1 MKPKKPTK
9 SSDLDS
15 DLIPSAPLVEEQATE
30 EHDHRVRLNKF
41 LASQGVASRRKCDEL
56 ISTGHVS
63 VDGEVVRELGLRIDP
78 SAQEVEV
85 DGQVFKATGLR
96 KRYYLLNKPRG
107 VVCTNE
113 EREIRPRAVDL
124 ITDPKKGRIFTVG
137 RLDEESEGLIL
148 LTNDGDF
155 AQRVMHP
162 RYGVEKTYEVDVFG
176 KVEDEGLQKIRDGVH
191 LAEGRTSGA
200 RVLVK
205 GRRSEVSKLAVTL
218 GEGMNREI
226 RRVFARIGHKVLRLR
241 RVRIG
246 PLVDRGLKPGRWR
259 ELTRE
264 EVAVM
269 LKGESAEPLRS
280 KARRRSDRRPRKTPT
295 HSGKAGIRARL
306 EKVEGLAERRAR
318 IMAEREQFGARA
330 QPFAKKASASTA
342 RRGPGAFAPS
352 KERGF
357 PKTKPRASGRP
368 KSGNFGKRSASTAKS
383 KPMGGAQRR

>member
-1 MKPKKPTK
+1 MKPKTRH
-9 SSDLDS
+9 SEDDLDS
-15 DLIPSAPLVEEQATE
+15 DLIADTERHEPADVETGE
-30 EHDHRVRLNKF
+30 DSLVRLNKF

-56 ISTGHVS
+56 IAAGHVS

-78 SAQEVEV
+78 SRQEVEV
-85 DGQVFKATGLR
+85 DGRIFKPEGTR

-124 ITDPKKGRIFTVG
+124 ITDARKGRVFTVG

-148 LTNDGDF
+148 ITNDGDF
-155 AQRVMHP
+155 AQRVQHP

-176 KVEDEGLQKIRDGVH
+176 KVEDESLRKIREGVH

-205 GRRSEVSKLAVTL
+205 SRRAELSRLTVTL

-246 PLVDRGLKPGRWR
+246 PLGDRGLKPGRWR

-264 EVAVM
+264 EIVV
-269 LKGESAEPLRS
+269 LQKGEAAEPMR
-280 KARRRSDRRPRKTPT
+280 KKPRRRTDRPPRKAKT
-295 HSGKAGIRARL
+295 HSGRPGIVARM
-306 EKVEGLAERRAR
+306 EKVEPLAARRAR
-318 IMAEREQFGARA
+318 IHAEREQFGARA
-330 QPFAKKASASTA
+330 RNPQRSRADKPQRSRADKPQRSRADKPQRSRADKPQRSRADKPQRSRA
-342 RRGPGAFAPS
+342 ESPRRTPGGS
-352 KERGF
+352 R
-357 PKTKPRASGRP
+357 
-368 KSGNFGKRSASTAKS
+368 
-383 KPMGGAQRR
+383 

>member
-1 MKPKKPTK
+1 MKSKPRK
-9 SSDLDS
+9 PEDDIDS
-15 DLIPSAPLVEEQATE
+15 DLIAHEEQGEPAEVETG
-30 EHDHRVRLNKF
+30 DDSRVRLNKF

-56 ISTGHVS
+56 IAAGHVS
-63 VDGEVVRELGLRIDP
+63 VDGETVRELGLRIDP
-78 SAQEVEV
+78 ETQEVEV
-85 DGQVFKATGLR
+85 DGQIFKPQGAR

-124 ITDPKKGRIFTVG
+124 ITDPRKGRVFTVG

-148 LTNDGDF
+148 ITNDGDF
-155 AQRVMHP
+155 AQRVQHP

-176 KVEDEGLQKIRDGVH
+176 KVEDEVLQKIREGVH

-205 GRRSEVSKLAVTL
+205 SRRNDLSKLSVTL

-246 PLVDRGLKPGRWR
+246 PLMDRGLKPGRWR

-264 EVAVM
+264 EIAV
-269 LKGESAEPLRS
+269 LQKGEAAEPMR
-280 KARRRSDRRPRKTPT
+280 KKPRRRTDRPPRKAKT
-295 HSGKAGIRARL
+295 HSGKAGIAARM
-306 EKVEGLAERRAR
+306 EKVEPLAARRAR

-330 QPFAKKASASTA
+330 ANPARPRSGFGGPRKPTA
-342 RRGPGAFAPS
+342 GG
-352 KERGF
+352 
-357 PKTKPRASGRP
+357 KPRARSNRGGGR
-368 KSGNFGKRSASTAKS
+368 R
-383 KPMGGAQRR
+383 

>member
-1 MKPKKPTK
+1 MKSKPKKPVE
-9 SSDLDS
+9 DLDS
-15 DLIPSAPLVEEQATE
+15 DLIAHGSEPDAPEEFL
-30 EHDHRVRLNKF
+30 VRLNKF

-56 ISTGHVS
+56 IASGHVS
-63 VDGEVVRELGLRIDP
+63 VDGEVVRELGMRIDP
-78 SAQEVEV
+78 SSQEVEV
-85 DGQVFKATGLR
+85 DGQVFKPEGTR

-124 ITDPKKGRIFTVG
+124 ITDPRKGRIFTVG

-148 LTNDGDF
+148 ITNDGDF
-155 AQRVMHP
+155 AQRVQHP

-176 KVEDEGLQKIRDGVH
+176 KVEDDGLRKIREGVH

-205 GRRSEVSKLAVTL
+205 SRRNDLSKLSVTL

-246 PLVDRGLKPGRWR
+246 PLADRGLKPGRWR

-264 EVAVM
+264 EVAVL
-269 LKGESAEPLRS
+269 LKGEAAEPI
-280 KARRRSDRRPRKTPT
+280 RRKPRRHTDRPPRKAKT
-295 HSGKAGIRARL
+295 HSGKPGIAARMQKI
-306 EKVEGLAERRAR
+306 EPLAVRRAR
-318 IMAEREQFGARA
+318 IISEREQFGARA
-330 QPFAKKASASTA
+330 ETRKRGKGGP
-342 RRGPGAFAPS
+342 RR
-352 KERGF
+352 
-357 PKTKPRASGRP
+357 
-368 KSGNFGKRSASTAKS
+368 
-383 KPMGGAQRR
+383 